1 MNEDR
6 CFFWIASG
14 GRFLDEAIQS
24 AMTVRQEM
32 ADIPRFLFSVSTPP
46 QPYIFTECHL
56 LDIQRSGGWYLD
68 STRYMLSALR
78 LLEKDGYRRVIYMDT
93 DTYIIDPVYELFDL
107 PLLFNFSGTRAP
119 GRKTTAHLN
128 SYFPSSLFPEY
139 NMGVNP
145 MYVPSAISLW
155 KEALVEYD
163 KSATQ
168 YGDNDQGPLR
178 DALLWQLANDEGFRM
193 FTMPQEYNCR
203 FIMPM
208 FLNGRVKILHGRNPD
223 MAKIARDINEREGMR
238 LWQPYQL
245 L

>member
-14 GRFLDEAIQS
+14 GRFLDEAVLS
-24 AMTVRQEM
+24 AITVRQSM
-32 ADIPRFLFSVSTPP
+32 ADIPRFLFSVDRPP
-46 QPYIFTECHL
+46 NQNIFTECYA
-56 LDIQRSGGWYLD
+56 LDIQRTGGWYLD
-68 STRYMLSALR
+68 STRYMLHALR

-93 DTYIIDPVYELFDL
+93 DTYVIDPVNELFDL

-119 GRKTTAHLN
+119 GRKTTAHID

-155 KEALVEYD
+155 KTALDLYE

-178 DALLWQLANDEGFRM
+178 DALLWHLANDEDFRM

-208 FLNGRVKILHGRNPD
+208 FLNGRVKILHGRSHVMGEVANE
-223 MAKIARDINEREGMR
+223 INSREGMR